1 MSSRACLTA
10 AMSIFFAVRSDAFMI
25 CLTWVGGAGGKIF
38 PSGFAVVAAMRAL
51 ILELAA
57 ECVFRAAMRRPVQIV
72 LRGRDRSD
80 GRVDEFGRQRR
91 RCDAQRTRKGAK
103 ARRVLKRKT
112 RCQRVGFRI
121 VLVQRSTQRV
131 LPSASEFSWLMT
143 SVSVWIRPAIRLFSL
158 RARAIETCCFIVS
171 PEEILHHCVH
181 SSVPFGVAG
190 RLTAKV

>member
-1 MSSRACLTA
+1 MMDLTSPSSTILSMAPWLPLAMAALSSMSCS
-10 AMSIFFAVRSDAFMI
+10 V
-25 CLTWVGGAGGKIF
+25 
-38 PSGFAVVAAMRAL
+38 RAL
-51 ILELAA
+51 TCANVSL
-57 ECVFRAAMRRPVQIV
+57 M
-72 LRGRDRSD
+72 
-80 GRVDEFGRQRR
+80 
-91 RCDAQRTRKGAK
+91 
-103 ARRVLKRKT
+103 
-112 RCQRVGFRI
+112 
-121 VLVQRSTQRV
+121 STLRV